1 MDKFTTGTKVEQ
13 SDSKLQ
19 AKYDYIRN
27 KFVKETTFF
36 QRFADSLTQFFGSLW
51 FLLFHIVWF
60 VLWVVINLG
69 LTPIKPFDPYPFG
82 FLTLVVSLEAI
93 FFSIII
99 LISENREQQTSIFRE
114 ELSLSLLK
122 LIEEKLETIEK
133 NMIVRDE

>member
-27 KFVKETTFF
+27 KLVKETTFF